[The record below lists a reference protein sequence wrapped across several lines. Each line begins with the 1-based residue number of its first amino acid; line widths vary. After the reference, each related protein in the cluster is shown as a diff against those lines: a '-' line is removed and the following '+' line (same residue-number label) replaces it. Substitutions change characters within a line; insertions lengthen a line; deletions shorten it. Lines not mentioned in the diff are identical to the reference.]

1 MTETADHSDKPK
13 PDEPNVTE
21 TSGISSSG
29 EHILNRI
36 IKRFGGRHLIFRTQL
51 GKWSL
56 IPRPYGL
63 VSTFRGPV
71 WFFYGIGQVWV
82 THKKYRAFDGWLARV
97 PRIWAPKIVQLL
109 DSLDAQLT
117 QFTHHCNEK
126 GIEGTIILDPHT
138 IEFHW
143 TFAYPLK
150 EEKLKKEN
158 ADLLDA
164 QFKQLVDAFL
174 VAKDALSK

>member
-1 MTETADHSDKPK
+1 MSETADKPAEK
-13 PDEPNVTE
+13 DVTE
-21 TSGISSSG
+21 TLSISSSG
-29 EHILNRI
+29 EHVLNRI

-71 WFFYGIGQVWV
+71 WIFYGVGQVWV
-82 THKKYRAFDGWLARV
+82 THKKYREFDGWLARV
-97 PRIWAPKIVQLL
+97 PRISAPKIVKLL
-109 DSLDAQLT
+109 DVLDPQLT
-117 QFTHHCNEK
+117 QFTHHCNEN
-126 GIEGTIILDPHT
+126 GIEGTVVLEPHT

-150 EEKLKKEN
+150 DEKQKKEN

-164 QFKQLVDAFL
+164 QFQRLVDAFL
-174 VAKDALSK
+174 IAKDELAN